1 MRADARKD
9 YEALVAVARRHLS
22 SDGVLTS
29 LESIAREAGVGL
41 DTLYR
46 HFPDCDHLVF
56 AALNAQGE
64 ELRAASAWIC
74 SSVADAEQF
83 EWCLAEV
90 GGLPRFIPGASGLGR
105 QARSA
110 GRKVRCRSPARRSSA
125 SPTGSSPRRGGAAAR
140 GSR

>member
-1 MRADARKD
+1 M
-9 YEALVAVARRHLS
+9 
-22 SDGVLTS
+22 G
-29 LESIAREAGVGL
+29 
-41 DTLYR
+41 TLYR

-64 ELRAASAWIC
+64 DLRAASAWIC

-90 GGLPRFIPGASGLGR
+90 EDYLGSYQGLPDSVA
-105 QARSA
+105 QAR
-110 GRKVRCRSPARRSSA
+110 
-125 SPTGSSPRRGGAAAR
+125 RRGRARTDATGR